1 MSDRLPIEVEIRNGV
16 GYVWNFKD
24 VLRLRTEYRILGS
37 FLGCG
42 ALYPRDEAGIPLLL
56 NSQEI
61 QVLKEE
67 KILRLIE
74 VGVLSQVP
82 GSSIVHAAVRHRE
95 SNYKRQIQ
103 IFKKEKEKQIH
114 ALGDRIVEGKRK
126 KLMSKLKKQSSRLDV
141 SAELSMLSRESLV
154 AEEIDKIQTISEDH
168 QVVQLFSEDPWV
180 TSKDRVPS
188 RWRYPQGEMEK
199 CRLLAFRKLWKENY
213 FIGEGSKFGGD
224 FLVYLG
230 DPVRYHAKYIVI
242 CQGRNACDAAV
253 PRPQDLVSKS
263 RLGNQVCKTVLIAKL
278 HGDNVIFQQISRRK
292 TRNEDKFVENQES
305 CKVLL
310 SPPLLEDE
318 YDPEGLEQ

>member
-1 MSDRLPIEVEIRNGV
+1 
-16 GYVWNFKD
+16 
-24 VLRLRTEYRILGS
+24 
-37 FLGCG
+37 
-42 ALYPRDEAGIPLLL
+42 
-56 NSQEI
+56 
-61 QVLKEE
+61 
-67 KILRLIE
+67 
-74 VGVLSQVP
+74 
-82 GSSIVHAAVRHRE
+82 
-95 SNYKRQIQ
+95 
-103 IFKKEKEKQIH
+103 
-114 ALGDRIVEGKRK
+114 
-126 KLMSKLKKQSSRLDV
+126 MSKLKKQSSRLDV
-141 SAELSMLSRESLV
+141 GAELSMLSRESLV

-180 TSKDRVPS
+180 TSKDRVAS
-188 RWRYPQGEMEK
+188 RWRYPPGKMEK

-242 CQGRNACDAAV
+242 CQGRNAGV

-278 HGDNVIFQQISRRK
+278 RGDNVIFQQISRRK
-292 TRNEDKFVENQES
+292 TRNEDKPVENQES